1 MKLRIRACRKAAL
14 RKDAS
19 EENSIAEKK
28 DPTESILGCST
39 KGNEERNLKNTSFEY
54 NPASVI

>member
-19 EENSIAEKK
+19 EENSIAKKK
-28 DPTESILGCST
+28 DPTKSILGCST
-39 KGNEERNLKNTSFEY
+39 KGNEERN
-54 NPASVI
+54 

>member
-28 DPTESILGCST
+28 DPTKSILGCST
-39 KGNEERNLKNTSFEY
+39 KGHEERN
-54 NPASVI
+54 

>member
-28 DPTESILGCST
+28 DLTESILGCST
-39 KGNEERNLKNTSFEY
+39 KGHEERNLKNTSFEY